1 MKKFGGKI
9 IFLNRDNINT
19 DEIIPAKYLTEID
32 KEPLKAHLLEDLKI
46 DELDPSR
53 VKWDEYGAVISK
65 SNLVKKLMGFNIM
78 ETSVFLFF
86 ISIGAVE
93 GGKAPIIIEAS
104 SKTLYVNPLPQAL
117 ILTGIVVAVST
128 TALALSLIIKI
139 FEHCKTIEADK
150 LKEMEE

>member
-1 MKKFGGKI
+1 MNLLIKLYFNFNYTVAMI
-9 IFLNRDNINT
+9 LFLIGL
-19 DEIIPAKYLTEID
+19 Y
-32 KEPLKAHLLEDLKI
+32 
-46 DELDPSR
+46 
-53 VKWDEYGAVISK
+53 AVTSK
-65 SNLVKKLMGFNIM
+65 SNLVKKLLGFNIM

-93 GGKAPIIIEAS
+93 GGKAPIIIETAP
-104 SKTLYVNPLPQAL
+104 KTLYVNPLPQAL

-150 LKEMEE
+150 LREMEE